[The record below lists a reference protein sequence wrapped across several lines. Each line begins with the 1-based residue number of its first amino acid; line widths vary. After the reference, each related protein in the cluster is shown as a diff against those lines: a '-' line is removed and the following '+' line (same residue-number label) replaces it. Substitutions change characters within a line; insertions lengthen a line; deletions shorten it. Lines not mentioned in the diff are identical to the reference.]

1 MWSDLFLV
9 PFLTA
14 FGLTAGFIIVF
25 LSLPFF
31 RERRWRNR
39 SRSGKQTLSRMGG
52 AAMILAF
59 LAALFLDTHLV
70 LTKEFLGLA
79 LGTIVVLA
87 FGLWDD
93 FSELDWKTQVFFQ
106 VALAILIFI
115 FGIRVAYVTNPFGGI
130 WSLHVEDW
138 LFPSFFFVF
147 CWVMLVMNVTNW
159 LDGLDGL
166 CGGVAFIT
174 FLTIFA
180 LSLKPEV
187 NQPPLAIL
195 AIIGAGVTAGFLLF
209 NIYPARILAGT
220 AGAMFLGFFISVL
233 AIVAG
238 TKIATALLVLA
249 LPIADAAWVIVSRL
263 RAKAPVFEAD
273 ERHLHYRLR
282 ELGWSDGRITAFFFL
297 VTAFIAGIAL
307 NTQALGK
314 LAAILLVLGIIF
326 LLLLFVERKTVLKQK
341 IHAS

>member
-1 MWSDLFLV
+1 MRIDLYLI

-14 FGLTAGFIIVF
+14 FALTIGLSVLF
-25 LSLPFF
+25 LSVPFL
-31 RERRWRNR
+31 RERPWRNR
-39 SRSGKQTLSRMGG
+39 THGGRSLSRMGG

-59 LAALFLDTHLV
+59 LIALFTDTNLV
-70 LTKEFLGLA
+70 LTKEFLGLSVGA
-79 LGTIVVLA
+79 IVVLA

-106 VALAILIFI
+106 AALAILIFI
-115 FGIRVAYVTNPFGGI
+115 FGIRVAYVTNPMGGI

-138 LFPSFFFVF
+138 LFPSFLFVF
-147 CWVMLVMNVTNW
+147 CWIVLVMNVTNW

-166 CGGVAFIT
+166 CGGVSFIT

-187 NQPPLAIL
+187 NQPPIAIL

-220 AGAMFLGFFISVL
+220 AGSMFLGFFIAVL

-249 LPIADAAWVIVSRL
+249 LPIADAVWVVISRF
-263 RAKAPVFEAD
+263 RAKVPIFEAD
-273 ERHLHYRLR
+273 QRHLHYKLR
-282 ELGWSDGRITAFFFL
+282 ELGWSDGHITAFFFL
-297 VTAFIAGIAL
+297 VTALIGWIAL

-314 LAAILLVLGIIF
+314 LAAILLVLGVIF
-326 LLLLFVERKTVLKQK
+326 SLLLFVERKTVLKS
-341 IHAS
+341 A